1 MGKKWRAYPG
11 SIRLLAIAAVIS
23 STGMAC
29 IWPLVTIYISDHLGK
44 SLTVA
49 GLMLMLNQGAFLGGS
64 VLGGLLFDR
73 WGKIRTL
80 VIASIGVILISI
92 GLAVTE
98 NFTAYAVLL
107 LLHGLFYGMSS
118 PVINAFAVVLW
129 PQGGRKGINM
139 IYVAQN
145 AGVAAGAALGGV
157 LASVSFSWTFLG
169 NSMLQV
175 IALLLFTIG
184 LPRYIRQGA
193 VNTGQM
199 AVQGQGESAE
209 QTDIDRPFL
218 SRKAIWGALLLLCA
232 GLLMSW
238 IVYSQWTTVLSSY
251 MQSLGISLNQY
262 SLLWTLNGALILLGQ
277 PLISWVIRRFARTL
291 IAQMLLGSYIFAL
304 SMLILT
310 QTTVYAGFF
319 LAMFVMTLGEMLV
332 WPAVPTVAAQFTP
345 PGKEGFIQGLVTG
358 TSSAG
363 RMLGPLCGAMV
374 FQAYSASGL
383 LYTMTML
390 ALMSVGF
397 FALHHRIVKRSS
409 KPQPPVTVVGKM

>member
-1 MGKKWRAYPG
+1 MGKKWKSYPS

-49 GLMLMLNQGAFLGGS
+49 GLLLLLNQGAFLGGS
-64 VLGGLLFDR
+64 VIGGVLFDR

-80 VIASIGVILISI
+80 VIASLGVIGISI
-92 GLAVTE
+92 GLAWTE
-98 NFTAYAVLL
+98 NFTIYTVLL

-139 IYVAQN
+139 IYIAQN
-145 AGVAAGAALGGV
+145 AGVAAGSALGGI

-169 NSMLQV
+169 NAVLQG
-175 IALLLFTIG
+175 IALSLFVVG
-184 LPRYIRQGA
+184 LPRYIQQEAATSPLAEGIA
-193 VNTGQM
+193 
-199 AVQGQGESAE
+199 ESAE
-209 QTDIDRPFL
+209 REEEARPIL
-218 SRKAIWGALLLLCA
+218 THKAMLGAMLLLCA

-251 MQSLGISLNQY
+251 MQSLGISLHQY

-310 QTTVYAGFF
+310 QTTAYAGFF

-332 WPAVPTVAAQFTP
+332 WPAVPTVAAQLTP
-345 PGKEGFIQGLVTG
+345 AGREGFVQGLVTG
-358 TSSAG
+358 TGSAG
-363 RMLGPLCGAMV
+363 RMLGPLCGAML
-374 FQAYSASGL
+374 FQTYSAQGM
-383 LYTMTML
+383 LYTMMIL
-390 ALMSVGF
+390 ALLSVGF
-397 FALHHRIVKRSS
+397 FALHHTIVKRSR
-409 KPQPPVTVVGKM
+409 KPHPPAAAVGKM